1 MKKKDSL
8 ALAVFLLLGNIA
20 MSSAQE
26 NTGDQDRFFY
36 LSATPFPGRV
46 PQRCVDTAE

>member
-26 NTGDQDRFFY
+26 NTGDQDRF
-36 LSATPFPGRV
+36 LISAQLRSRG
-46 PQRCVDTAE
+46 DGTATVR

>member
-26 NTGDQDRFFY
+26 NTGDQDRF
-36 LSATPFPGRV
+36 LSQRNSVPGASTATVR
-46 PQRCVDTAE
+46 